1 MMRDVWETLL
11 WATIA
16 VVVTLVTCVMAGGL
30 GGGA

>member
-1 MMRDVWETLL
+1 MRDVWETLL

-16 VVVTLVTCVMAGGL
+16 VVVVLVTWVMASGL